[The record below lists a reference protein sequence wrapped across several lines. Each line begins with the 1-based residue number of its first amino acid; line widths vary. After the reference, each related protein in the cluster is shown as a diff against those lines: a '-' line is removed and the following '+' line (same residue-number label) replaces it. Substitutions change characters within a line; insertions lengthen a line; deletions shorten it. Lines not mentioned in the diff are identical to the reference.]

1 MKIDRITG
9 SRTAGTRR
17 SERGA
22 VSQPGQFAKTLEG
35 ETPVSS
41 AGGSVRPVGDVG
53 ALLAIQEVPD
63 ALDER
68 KRGVRRGDDLLDQLE
83 ELRHGLLFGNLPV
96 STVEKLAKMAQA
108 QKDKVSDPRLAE
120 ILTEIEIRAE
130 VELAKLGR

>member
-9 SRTAGTRR
+9 NRTTGTRR

-22 VSQPGQFAKTLEG
+22 ASRPGQFAKTLEG
-35 ETPVSS
+35 EAPSTS
-41 AGGSVRPVGDVG
+41 ASGSVRPVGDVG
-53 ALLAIQEVPD
+53 ALLSIQEVPD
-63 ALDER
+63 ALDEK
-68 KRGVRRGDDLLDQLE
+68 KRSVRRGGDLLDQLE
-83 ELRHGLLFGNLPV
+83 ELRHGLLFGTLPV

-120 ILTEIEIRAE
+120 ILNEIEIRAE